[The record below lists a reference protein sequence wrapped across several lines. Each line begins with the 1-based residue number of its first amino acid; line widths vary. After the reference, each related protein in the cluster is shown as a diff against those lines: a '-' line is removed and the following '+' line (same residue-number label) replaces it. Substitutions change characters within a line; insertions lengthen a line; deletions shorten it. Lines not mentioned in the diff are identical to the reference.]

1 MKNGKDILISP
12 PAFLDDIN
20 CAIYDHEIFSYVCLA
35 GDQYNIQIFSDR
47 SYFEMARYVLDQ
59 INEYNSSDKFKLANL
74 YRMFKV
80 FIAAHDRQTKLSEYD
95 FYA

>member
-1 MKNGKDILISP
+1 MKNGKSILISP
-12 PAFLDDIN
+12 PAFLEDIN

-35 GDQYNIQIFSDR
+35 GDQYDIQILSDR
-47 SYFEMARYVLDQ
+47 SYFEMARDVLNQ
-59 INEYNSSDKFKLANL
+59 ISEYDSSDNFKLANL